1 MDFKVMK
8 RPMFRM
14 GGPTSGGTG
23 ITSGLETPRQNYQG
37 AGSVL
42 SIEDAMSMGS
52 SDIFNK
58 AMVPAM
64 LNREKNF
71 RNAMSI
77 PKLQAVG
84 SIASNV
90 LPNIERG
97 GLKGI
102 VDILK
107 DPQTINAAIQGLSQT
122 KSLELERDK
131 QQLTDLGT
139 IFKGKSAIESQEF
152 DQEYKTETL
161 SIAKQKALIKS
172 ATQLRVDAGDQSR
185 QLLTTND
192 GSVSNMSEEDKVLY
206 YDLRETAAGELTPAK
221 ANQKAVVIVSAE
233 NEAQKKSELN
243 LGGSGKG
250 MSNAEMQ
257 ERIDFLTQLLI
268 GTTTQRIDEAEGGRI
283 NKQIGGGFDMG
294 QEQVMP
300 AAQTMASGPEMM
312 PQGGGQDMGQDPF
325 MILRERLPEEIPDEV
340 VSLIAYNKAAFQ
352 DFANIQDQDDVDLFN
367 QKYNVQLVVDMASR

>member
-1 MDFKVMK
+1 
-8 RPMFRM
+8 MFRM

-23 ITSGLETPRQNYQG
+23 ITSGLDTPRQNYQG
-37 AGSVL
+37 AGSVM

-64 LNREKNF
+64 LRRESNF
-71 RNAMSI
+71 KNAMSI
-77 PKLQAVG
+77 PKLNAIG
-84 SIASNV
+84 SIATNV

-107 DPQTINAAIQGLSQT
+107 DPNTINAAIQGLSQT

-131 QQLTDLGT
+131 QKLTDLGT
-139 IFKGKSAIESQEF
+139 IFKGKAAIESQEF
-152 DQEYKTETL
+152 DEKYKTRSL
-161 SIAKQKALIKS
+161 DIAEKKALVLS
-172 ATQLRVDAGDQSR
+172 ATQVQRDALTQS
-185 QLLTTND
+185 QNLLKENN
-192 GSVSNMSEEDKVLY
+192 GSVENMSEEDRMLY
-206 YDLRETAAGELTPAK
+206 YDLRSTGASELTPAK
-221 ANQKAVVIVSAE
+221 AREKAVLLVAKEDAE
-233 NEAQKKSELN
+233 ARKADAAI
-243 LGGSGKG
+243 GGSGKG
-250 MSNAEMQ
+250 LTDAEFKTKV
-257 ERIDFLTQLLI
+257 EFYTNWFTSS
-268 GTTTQRIDEAEGGRI
+268 TTVMKADGGRI
-283 NKQIGGGFDMG
+283 NKAMGGGFDMG

-300 AAQTMASGPEMM
+300 AAETMAPGPEMM

-325 MILRERLPEEIPDEV
+325 MILRERLPQEIPDEV

>member
-1 MDFKVMK
+1 
-8 RPMFRM
+8 M

-268 GTTTQRIDEAEGGRI
+268 GTTTQRIDEAEGERI

-300 AAQTMASGPEMM
+300 AAQTMAPGPEMM